1 MLQSMGSQRVR
12 HSLATKQ
19 QEYDWR
25 VETVGQSDLEV
36 RREGL
41 EMELSHRS
49 DHLIHT
55 AL

>member
-1 MLQSMGSQRVR
+1 MGSQRVR

-36 RREGL
+36 EEKGWRWSSVTGV
-41 EMELSHRS
+41 
-49 DHLIHT
+49 II
-55 AL
+55 